1 VSLQSKLHVFFKN
14 KDYNKSRNIPKMYY
28 HFSKPL
34 EIKKT
39 EEIKHVVIFFYP
51 SHCEEYHKKVFDII
65 SVLLKI
71 IPISIIIIN
80 SSSFL
85 VTRNHRIENQY

>member
-1 VSLQSKLHVFFKN
+1 
-14 KDYNKSRNIPKMYY
+14 MYY

-39 EEIKHVVIFFYP
+39 EEFKHVVIFFYP
-51 SHCEEYHKKVFDII
+51 SHCEKYHKKVFDII

-71 IPISIIIIN
+71 ITISISIIIIN

-85 VTRNHRIENQY
+85 VIRNHRIEN